1 MTDKQEKELEMEA
14 FETWEDPPYE
24 IITPGSVEKTMEMRG
39 SREWTPE
46 EKEWFAKMAKIIEED
61 IERRRELLRKEN
73 EQNR

>member
-39 SREWTPE
+39 SRERTPE
-46 EKEWFAKMAKIIEED
+46 EKEWLMKMAEILEED
-61 IERRRELLRKEN
+61 MKRRGFRSNKEK
-73 EQNR
+73 EQNK